1 MSKASARQASFGKK
15 RHALFQKCAEL
26 TKQYGVNVLVR

>member
-1 MSKASARQASFGKK
+1 MSKAPPRSAPFSKK
-15 RHALFQKCAEL
+15 RHALLQKCAEL